1 MIRFYTLLLFLFIS
15 QSLYAQKFIAES
27 GNIKFFSEELLEDIT
42 AVNNKVKS
50 VFDIETGQIVFSVN
64 IKGFEFDK
72 SLMQEH
78 FNEKYLESD
87 LYPKST
93 FNGHLSGYKASQ
105 RNNTDVTAEGVL
117 EIHGVKQPLKV
128 SGSLDIE
135 KNNVTLHAV
144 FMIKL
149 EDYKI
154 KVPELMFQKIAE
166 EIEITIDIEYEP
178 YKK

>member
-1 MIRFYTLLLFLFIS
+1 MKRFYTILLFLFTS
-15 QSLYAQKFIAES
+15 QSLFAQKFIAES

-78 FNEKYLESD
+78 FNEKYLESE

-93 FNGHLSGYKASQ
+93 FSGQLSGYKTSQ
-105 RNNTDVTAEGVL
+105 NNTDVTAEGVL

-135 KNNVTLHAV
+135 KRTITLHAV